1 MAFVKIAADVLKIMD
16 GGGFAFHMLR
26 CNKCGKHK
34 MVPFEK
40 LGELHLRYLKG
51 LNQPYSLVTAHT
63 DNLIREIYPA
73 NLFRRL
79 NIKPILKNS

>member
-1 MAFVKIAADVLKIMD
+1 MEADLLFTCSVVISVV
-16 GGGFAFHMLR
+16 
-26 CNKCGKHK
+26 NT
-34 MVPFEK
+34 K